1 MRPFAEDPT
10 LLSCIRTRPHSADID
25 RLDEAEACCKKAI
38 SLDPMCCHVYETLG
52 VVMRRSKRPAKAISY
67 YNEAV
72 RLYEPAKGTNR
83 ALACLYSNMGTAMA
97 DLDRLEDSV
106 RCYDESIK
114 VDPSYATAYRNK
126 SASLQQMGRL
136 DEATQCMMTA
146 IMLNPDFAEQ
156 ILNPDRACNRA
167 AVQMDRS
174 SPGLVSSVR
183 FGFAAEHAGTYSRSI
198 RAASP
203 GRGAVGTKFS

>member
-1 MRPFAEDPT
+1 MAKMIDQGNISGAVAHVDEAIRRRPDAP
-10 LLSCIRTRPHSADID
+10 LLYTNKAALFADID

-38 SLDPMCCHVYETLG
+38 SLDPTCCHAYETMG

-72 RLYEPAKGTNR
+72 RLYEPAEGTNR
-83 ALACLYSNMGTAMA
+83 TLARLYSNMGTAMV

-114 VDPSYATAYRNK
+114 VDPSYATAYHNK
-126 SASLQQMGRL
+126 GASLQQMGRL

-146 IMLNPDFAEQ
+146 IMLNPDFEEQ
-156 ILNPDRACNRA
+156 TLNPDRVGNSA
-167 AVQMDRS
+167 AVQMDW
-174 SPGLVSSVR
+174 L
-183 FGFAAEHAGTYSRSI
+183 SRE
-198 RAASP
+198 
-203 GRGAVGTKFS
+203 